1 MWVRDMWDTVWV
13 DSRYRVWCEGQ
24 KDYSWVRKGTE
35 LVVVVV
41 KLMLGADKL
50 GRKKRRGMTSQIS
63 KRGEEDGKEHS
74 KDLDVLFFECDDH
87 MGSTRYLQGWILVVI
102 PRHSILL

>member
-1 MWVRDMWDTVWV
+1 MWVWDKWDTVWV
-13 DSRYRVWCEGQ
+13 DSRYRVWHEGR
-24 KDYSWVRKGTE
+24 KDYSRARKGTG

-41 KLMLGADKL
+41 ELMFGADKL

-74 KDLDVLFFECDDH
+74 KGLDVLFFECDDH
-87 MGSTRYLQGWILVVI
+87 MASTRYLRGGILVVI
-102 PRHSILL
+102 PGHSILL